1 MLHLLN
7 LIHYSLG
14 IPFEVG
20 FYLGFYLF
28 LIVYISHMNILNM
41 KWLKAQLHLSTNF
54 KR

>member
-20 FYLGFYLF
+20 FYLF

-41 KWLKAQLHLSTNF
+41 KRLKTQLHLSTNF